1 MGFRRFLTVCALTG
15 LLTGCS
21 GVIDPSKNQV
31 EPFSGVVV
39 VGGVFIK
46 DFSWSKNGEVE
57 VTMTSVTPTP
67 TNGPLAMYIGQSDS
81 SGNCFQINGYPPVQA
96 IVNRTVQFGVVNKGN
111 YCLAVYDP
119 GVLTVSANVAGNFSH
134 P

>member
-31 EPFSGVVV
+31 EPFSGVVP
-39 VGGVFIK
+39 VGGALIK
-46 DFSWSKNGEVE
+46 PYSWSKNGEVE

-67 TNGPLAMYIGQSDS
+67 TNGPLNMYIGQEDS
-81 SGNCFQINGYPPVQA
+81 AGNCFQLSGYLSQA
-96 IVNRTVQFGVVNKGN
+96 IVNRTVQFGVLNKGN
-111 YCLAVYDP
+111 YCLGVYDP
-119 GVLTVSANVAGNFSH
+119 GVLTVAVNVAGNFSH

>member
-1 MGFRRFLTVCALTG
+1 MAFRRILTVFALAAG
-15 LLTGCS
+15 LAGCS
-21 GVIDPSKNQV
+21 GVLDPSKNQV
-31 EPFSGVVV
+31 EQFSGVVP
-39 VGGVFIK
+39 VGGVLTK
-46 DFSWSKNGEVE
+46 SFSWGKQGEIE

-67 TNGPLAMYIGQSDS
+67 TNGPLAMYLGQSDS
-81 SGNCFQINGYPPVQA
+81 SGNCFQLAGYLSQA
-96 IVNRTVQFGVVNKGN
+96 IVNRTVQFGVVQKGS